1 MQYLEDEYGPDLAS
15 NLTNILY
22 YKQIEFKDKKG
33 KTKKKKDKSAAPVL
47 YVKLIYSDKTKKIL
61 SLFRTKG
68 SKDVN
73 AFDYLNQYFNTKMAM
88 IIESI
93 YMSKNIV
100 SLQIKAHEV
109 FIKPLKPRESILTIQ
124 ESDDEEDEDN
134 NEKIN
139 ISDIEDIED

>member
-22 YKQIEFKDKKG
+22 YKQIELQDKKG

-73 AFDYLNQYFNTKMAM
+73 AFDYLNQ
-88 IIESI
+88 
-93 YMSKNIV
+93 
-100 SLQIKAHEV
+100 
-109 FIKPLKPRESILTIQ
+109 
-124 ESDDEEDEDN
+124 
-134 NEKIN
+134 
-139 ISDIEDIED
+139 